1 MHSEINEMIS
11 FFDSVAQLVEQLTL
25 NQWVEGSSPSGVTEK
40 MANKQL
46 HSLLAVFY
54 ISQRNYIEKPRLLNF
69 RAWLFYFH
77 AQHGAKGKVACFAL
91 KIKLKLAIAER

>member
-1 MHSEINEMIS
+1 MPVQKIVVPLHSEINEMIS

-46 HSLLAVFY
+46 HSLLAVFLFSY
-54 ISQRNYIEKPRLLNF
+54 IPEKLYRKATPF
-69 RAWLFYFH
+69 KF
-77 AQHGAKGKVACFAL
+77 
-91 KIKLKLAIAER
+91 